1 MTLTTSRTKLTTYSK
16 RIGSGAVH
24 LHFCFEY
31 NLMVSYRILNDCCVE
46 QPENLTIGS
55 REPAHLRLYPCVAYS
70 IPNTD
75 IFFNKEKVK
84 ILNT

>member
-55 REPAHLRLYPCVAYS
+55 REPAHLSLYPCVAYS
-70 IPNTD
+70 VPNTD